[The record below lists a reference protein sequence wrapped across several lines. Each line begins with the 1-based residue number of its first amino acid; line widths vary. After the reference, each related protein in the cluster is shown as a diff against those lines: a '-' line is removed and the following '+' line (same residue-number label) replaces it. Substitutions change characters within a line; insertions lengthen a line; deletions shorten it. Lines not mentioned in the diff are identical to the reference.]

1 MVMNCL
7 SVLYCVLGLSVLI
20 LLIIPNYMFKTIR
33 MFTLCVVNF
42 IFIWSLLLWAE
53 FVVDTY
59 GFQNILVCAG
69 FKELNIHLLFGID
82 GISLF
87 FILLTTLL
95 FPGAVLSV

>member
-1 MVMNCL
+1 MVINCL
-7 SVLYCVLGLSVLI
+7 SVLYCVLGLGVLI
-20 LLIIPNYMFKTIR
+20 LLVIPKYMINTIR

-53 FVVDTY
+53 FAVDTS
-59 GFQNILVCAG
+59 GFQSIFVCAG
-69 FKELNIHLLFGID
+69 FKELNIHLIFGID